1 MADDGLV
8 TETRTEVEVRGEDLN
23 ENRAKFAS
31 AGTDSMAGGPVSG
44 GEDLGG
50 DYVGSC
56 IGA

>member
-8 TETRTEVEVRGEDLN
+8 TETRTEVEVCGEDLN
-23 ENRAKFAS
+23 ENRAELAS
-31 AGTDSMAGGPVSG
+31 AGTDSMAGGAVPG
-44 GEDLGG
+44 GEDLGR